1 MSLQFTDDEVENDV
15 GGMVVEMNVEM
26 DVEMDADRVES
37 SDCTDDA

>member
-15 GGMVVEMNVEM
+15 GGMVVEM